1 MVAYFKPPIW
11 ATTPPDSSTYAL
23 KGLPSTAQVRGR
35 TMNDKV
41 KQRYSDSEEDE
52 EEGGSKFALKSTLS
66 TTDDTSLDGSSNT
79 YRLRRRCI
87 TVGSDPNNDIV
98 DPTMPLNAMAMASHR
113 NGKLQLYVFP
123 GNEVEVDGEMWEM
136 GKFSPIQTP
145 CEITIG
151 GPDGTSSFSVVG
163 ESLSLREI
171 LNARAYDSG
180 DSGEDASVVKR
191 NTAINR
197 GTKRPRDESPCGEE
211 EVLRNAATDNR
222 RRRTCETQSSQT
234 LVRFASA
241 VEVNS
246 ADGRSS
252 TRTNTTVCS
261 VST

>member
-1 MVAYFKPPIW
+1 
-11 ATTPPDSSTYAL
+11 
-23 KGLPSTAQVRGR
+23 
-35 TMNDKV
+35 MNDKV

-52 EEGGSKFALKSTLS
+52 EDHGGSKFAVKRTIS
-66 TTDDTSLDGSSNT
+66 TTDDASFDGSSNT

-98 DPTMPLNAMAMASHR
+98 DPTMPLNAMAMASHK

-163 ESLSLREI
+163 ESLSLRDI
-171 LNARAYDSG
+171 LNSKPYDSG
-180 DSGEDASVVKR
+180 ESGAEDASVVKR

-197 GTKRPRDESPCGEE
+197 GTKRARDESSCGEDE
-211 EVLRNAATDNR
+211 EPRRSAIMDNR
-222 RRRTCETQSSQT
+222 RRRTDHETEVRSSSHP

-241 VEVNS
+241 LEVNS
-246 ADGRSS
+246 IVDGRCS

-261 VST
+261 FST